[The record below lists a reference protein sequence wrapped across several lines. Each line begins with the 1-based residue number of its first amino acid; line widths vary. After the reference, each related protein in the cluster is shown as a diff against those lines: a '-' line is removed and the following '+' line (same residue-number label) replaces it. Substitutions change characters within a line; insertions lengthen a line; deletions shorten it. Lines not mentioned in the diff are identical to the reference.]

1 MKREGRIVVERYV
14 YEEGVVVGCC
24 GSVGVCCVN
33 EGEGQ

>member
-1 MKREGRIVVERYV
+1 MERHV

-33 EGEGQ
+33 EEEGGK